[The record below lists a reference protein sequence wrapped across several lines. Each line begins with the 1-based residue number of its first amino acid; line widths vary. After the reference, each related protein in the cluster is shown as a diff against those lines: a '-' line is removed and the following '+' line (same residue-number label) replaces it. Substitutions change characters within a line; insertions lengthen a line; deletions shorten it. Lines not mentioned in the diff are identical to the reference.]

1 MCTILGHHISLI
13 RPARVAVMRPGGKAW
28 SGAKATGRKTR
39 KLTLEMKQKIAR
51 QMGYKLASSACMRT
65 TGGN

>member
-13 RPARVAVMRPGGKAW
+13 RPGKPKQQVTTGAW
-28 SGAKATGRKTR
+28 RGAKATGRKTR

-51 QMGYKLASSACMRT
+51 QRGYELASSACMRT